1 MKTIII
7 FDYQNKILNNIL
19 EKINFENKLQIFYFQ
34 GNINIIN
41 YNFLFE
47 KDFIIILYL
56 NNIEKLKKICKNIT
70 KKNSLMLINEKN
82 IKIPCIYNE
91 YIHKTIYKF
100 EDLFSLC
107 KLLESKY
114 KYIKLNKIVSQFLN
128 KLGYN
133 FSLIGTQYLAESLNY
148 IIQNQKL
155 KKVKLNKDIYLYL
168 AKKYNISVN
177 NIKCNINFA
186 TEKMRQNSKGI
197 INSDSLTTKSVIKL
211 FILNYK
217 KII

>member
-70 KKNSLMLINEKN
+70 KK
-82 IKIPCIYNE
+82 
-91 YIHKTIYKF
+91 
-100 EDLFSLC
+100 
-107 KLLESKY
+107 
-114 KYIKLNKIVSQFLN
+114 
-128 KLGYN
+128 
-133 FSLIGTQYLAESLNY
+133 
-148 IIQNQKL
+148 
-155 KKVKLNKDIYLYL
+155 
-168 AKKYNISVN
+168 
-177 NIKCNINFA
+177 
-186 TEKMRQNSKGI
+186 
-197 INSDSLTTKSVIKL
+197 
-211 FILNYK
+211 IL
-217 KII
+217 

>member
-70 KKNSLMLINEKN
+70 KK
-82 IKIPCIYNE
+82 
-91 YIHKTIYKF
+91 KF
-100 EDLFSLC
+100 FDA
-107 KLLESKY
+107 Y
-114 KYIKLNKIVSQFLN
+114 Q
-128 KLGYN
+128 
-133 FSLIGTQYLAESLNY
+133 
-148 IIQNQKL
+148 
-155 KKVKLNKDIYLYL
+155 
-168 AKKYNISVN
+168 
-177 NIKCNINFA
+177 
-186 TEKMRQNSKGI
+186 
-197 INSDSLTTKSVIKL
+197 
-211 FILNYK
+211 
-217 KII
+217 